1 MEDTIIE
8 TTLEHYVRHLPKS
21 TKTLNDPRRLAESLK
36 MSLAIYSGTPSSS
49 QKDKQLLVPTISVPK
64 RLAEMENNCV
74 KIFNSL
80 RDTVIEMC

>member
-1 MEDTIIE
+1 MEDIIIE
-8 TTLEHYVRHLPKS
+8 TTLEYYVRHLPKGN
-21 TKTLNDPRRLAESLK
+21 KTLDDHRRLVESLK
-36 MSLAIYSGTPSSS
+36 LSLAIYSGTPSSS
-49 QKDKQLLVPTISVPK
+49 QKDKQLLVPTISVTK